1 MQPVF
6 AAKQKLL
13 ISQQSVSVNVER
25 RMWQVIQKS
34 NKRCDSCR
42 GRWSWHYKKVLST
55 EDILSRSLFAITAII
70 ESKEVHRH
78 ATATLCTVSAVSSFQ
93 HHTKQCF
100 NLGDMS
106 LASVKKS
113 YSIDSK
119 KQQLGMLNIL
129 ELFVLLAE
137 TVKEG

>member
-1 MQPVF
+1 MARHTEEVI
-6 AAKQKLL
+6 K
-13 ISQQSVSVNVER
+13 SVVLAGVDDNY
-25 RMWQVIQKS
+25 I
-34 NKRCDSCR
+34 R
-42 GRWSWHYKKVLST
+42 GVVLST